1 MSEETKKPT
10 FEHAIER
17 LEQIV
22 ASIEQGKVP
31 LEESIKR
38 YGEGIELVKQC
49 RVILDSAE
57 KKIQLLTVN
66 DDASISPAGEL
77 DASDSGE

>member
-1 MSEETKKPT
+1 MNEETKKPT
-10 FEHAIER
+10 FEQAIER

-31 LEESIKR
+31 LEQSIER

-49 RVILDSAE
+49 RAILDSAE

-66 DDASISPAGEL
+66 EDASLGAAGEL
-77 DASDSGE
+77 DETD

>member
-1 MSEETKKPT
+1 MNKETKKPT
-10 FEHAIER
+10 FEQAIER

-22 ASIEQGKVP
+22 ASIEQGKIP
-31 LEESIKR
+31 LEQSIER

-49 RVILDSAE
+49 RKILDSAE

-66 DDASISPAGEL
+66 EDASLSPAGKLEET
-77 DASDSGE
+77 D